1 MKNGMRT
8 CSLIIVMILGR
19 KIVLIFLFL
28 SDAFSR
34 NTCEGNLCLP
44 LNATKEKHKVTHCE
58 YPLSFA
64 IQK

>member
-19 KIVLIFLFL
+19 KIVLIFVFL

-34 NTCEGNLCLP
+34 NTCEAKLCLS
-44 LNATKEKHKVTHCE
+44 LNAWKNIK
-58 YPLSFA
+58 
-64 IQK
+64 

>member
-19 KIVLIFLFL
+19 KIVLIFVFL

-34 NTCEGNLCLP
+34 NTSEGNLS
-44 LNATKEKHKVTHCE
+44 LNAWKNIK
-58 YPLSFA
+58 
-64 IQK
+64 